1 MRRGLAMMVVAALA
15 GCSPELPDR
24 DDPGALVLQN
34 RCGSCHGVHAPG
46 TMTLDMW
53 KVQLE
58 RMQRLFALRRIPWL
72 NAAEEDALL
81 RYLETH
87 ASGRTREVS

>member
-1 MRRGLAMMVVAALA
+1 MRPWLAMLVVTLAA
-15 GCSPELPDR
+15 CSADLPDR
-24 DDPGALVLQN
+24 EDPGAVVLQS
-34 RCGSCHGVHAPG
+34 RCGTCHGVHLPG

-58 RMQRLFALRRIPWL
+58 RMQRLFAQRRIPWL
-72 NAAEEDALL
+72 TAAEEDALL

-87 ASGRTREVS
+87 ASGRTQEVS